1 MSYSIIGLLALIINL
16 IINRESLKIVRERE
30 NERRAVSRYR
40 HFLAAANCYFVTD
53 ILWGF
58 LYERRELE
66 AVFPFLFLDCELYFL
81 FMFLT
86 MTAWVRYVLSYWNQG
101 GLRGKILL
109 GAVWS
114 MFALALVCLAIN
126 FFHPCIFSFDER
138 RDYVTAPGRHIAFVL
153 QIVLYVAASIYTLYA
168 GRKLI
173 GGQKSRHVAVG
184 LTCLVMEFFSV
195 WQILQPQY
203 PIYAMGLAVGICV
216 IHSFV
221 EARERKEKEMY
232 ENTRREDQKKRVT
245 FTQIAE
251 ALAANYDLIY
261 YVDAKDASYI
271 SYECRNIYGKLDV
284 QKSGDDYFADSKN
297 DISNVVHKG
306 DRDLVGDFLDKD
318 HLASVLENQKNCSLD
333 YRIVMSKK
341 THYVR
346 MTVQKTDDGS
356 HYIIGVENI
365 DEEIKREKQHLK
377 ALNTE
382 KELARRDELTGVK
395 NKTAYN
401 ELERSVQANID
412 NGMDYLPFG
421 LVVCDANNL
430 KVINDTEGH
439 AAGDEYIKK
448 SAQLLC
454 NTFVHSPVFRIGGDE
469 FVVFLRGSDYANKES
484 LMKSLR
490 AQVLENQRSGFGP
503 VLASGMAEYL
513 PKKDTLVAEIFDRA
527 DKEMYKN
534 KRTIKAG

>member
-1 MSYSIIGLLALIINL
+1 MSYSIIGLLALILNL
-16 IINRESLKIVRERE
+16 IINRETLKIVRERE
-30 NERRAVSRYR
+30 NERRAVARYR
-40 HFLAAANCYFVTD
+40 YFLAAANCYFVTD
-53 ILWGF
+53 IAWGL
-58 LYERRELE
+58 LYERREVA
-66 AVFPFLFLDCELYFL
+66 AVFPFLFLDCSLYFL

-86 MTAWVRYVLSYWNQG
+86 MTAWIRYVLSYLNQR

-109 GAVWS
+109 SMVWT
-114 MFALALVCLAIN
+114 MFTIALVFLAIN
-126 FFHPCIFSFDER
+126 FFHPYIFSFNER
-138 RDYVTAPGRHIAFVL
+138 HEYVTELGRHIAFVL
-153 QIVLYVAASIYTLYA
+153 QIVLYVAASIYTFYA
-168 GRKLI
+168 ASKLSGGR
-173 GGQKSRHVAVG
+173 KSRHVAVG
-184 LTCLVMEFFSV
+184 LTCLVMELFSV
-195 WQILQPQY
+195 WQILQPQH
-203 PIYAMGLAVGICV
+203 PIYAMGLIVGICV

-221 EARERKEKEMY
+221 EARERKEKEIY
-232 ENTRREDQKKRVT
+232 KNTRREDQKKRVT

-284 QKSGDDYFADSKN
+284 QKSGDDFFADSQN
-297 DISNVVHKG
+297 DIPNVVHKG

-318 HLASVLENQKNCSLD
+318 HLASALASQKSCVLD
-333 YRIVMSKK
+333 YRIVTSGK
-341 THYVR
+341 THYAR
-346 MTVQKTDDGS
+346 MTVQKTADAT
-356 HYIIGVENI
+356 HFIIGVENI

-448 SAQLLC
+448 SAMLLC

-469 FVVFLRGSDYANKES
+469 FVVFLRGDDYSNREP

-490 AQVLENQRSGFGP
+490 AQVLESQRSGFGP
-503 VLASGMAEYL
+503 VLASGMAEYV
-513 PKKDTLVAEIFDRA
+513 PEKDTLIAEIFDRA
-527 DKEMYKN
+527 DKDMYEN
-534 KRTIKAG
+534 KRSIKTE

>member
-1 MSYSIIGLLALIINL
+1 M
-16 IINRESLKIVRERE
+16 
-30 NERRAVSRYR
+30 
-40 HFLAAANCYFVTD
+40 
-53 ILWGF
+53 
-58 LYERRELE
+58 
-66 AVFPFLFLDCELYFL
+66 
-81 FMFLT
+81 
-86 MTAWVRYVLSYWNQG
+86 LSYLNQR

-109 GAVWS
+109 GSVWS
-114 MFALALVCLAIN
+114 LFTLALVCLAIN

-138 RDYVTAPGRHIAFVL
+138 HEYVTGPGRHLAFVF

-168 GRKLI
+168 GRKLS
-173 GGQKSRHVAVG
+173 GEQRSRHVAVG
-184 LTCLVMEFFSV
+184 LTCIVMELFSV
-195 WQILQPQY
+195 WQILQPQH
-203 PIYAMGLAVGICV
+203 PIYAMGLIVGICV

-221 EARERKEKEMY
+221 EARERKEKEIY
-232 ENTRREDQKKRVT
+232 KSARREDQKKRVT

-251 ALAANYDLIY
+251 ALAANYDVIY

-271 SYECRNIYGKLDV
+271 SYECRNIYGKLDAK
-284 QKSGDDYFADSKN
+284 KSGDDFFADLQN
-297 DISNVVHKG
+297 DIPKVVHKG

-318 HLASVLENQKNCSLD
+318 HLISALASQKNCGLD
-333 YRIVMSKK
+333 YRIVASGK

-377 ALNTE
+377 ALNIE

-421 LVVCDANNL
+421 LVV
-430 KVINDTEGH
+430 
-439 AAGDEYIKK
+439 
-448 SAQLLC
+448 
-454 NTFVHSPVFRIGGDE
+454 
-469 FVVFLRGSDYANKES
+469 FLRGSDYVNKES

-490 AQVLENQRSGFGP
+490 AQVLENHRSGFGP

-534 KRTIKAG
+534 KKTIKAG

>member
-1 MSYSIIGLLALIINL
+1 M
-16 IINRESLKIVRERE
+16 
-30 NERRAVSRYR
+30 
-40 HFLAAANCYFVTD
+40 
-53 ILWGF
+53 
-58 LYERRELE
+58 
-66 AVFPFLFLDCELYFL
+66 
-81 FMFLT
+81 
-86 MTAWVRYVLSYWNQG
+86 
-101 GLRGKILL
+101 
-109 GAVWS
+109 
-114 MFALALVCLAIN
+114 
-126 FFHPCIFSFDER
+126 
-138 RDYVTAPGRHIAFVL
+138 
-153 QIVLYVAASIYTLYA
+153 AASIYTLYA
-168 GRKLI
+168 GRKLV

-184 LTCLVMEFFSV
+184 LTCLVMELFSV
-195 WQILQPQY
+195 LQILAPHH
-203 PIYAMGLAVGICV
+203 PFYAMGLLIGVCV

-221 EARERKEKEMY
+221 EARERKEKEIY
-232 ENTRREDQKKRVT
+232 ENRRREDQKKRVT

-251 ALAANYDLIY
+251 ALAANYDVIY

-284 QKSGDDYFADSKN
+284 QKSGDDFFADSQN
-297 DISNVVHKG
+297 DIPNVVHKG
-306 DRDLVGDFLDKD
+306 DRDIVVDFVDKD
-318 HLASVLENQKNCSLD
+318 HLASALASQKNCGLD
-333 YRIVMSKK
+333 YRIVASKK

-421 LVVCDANNL
+421 LVV
-430 KVINDTEGH
+430 
-439 AAGDEYIKK
+439 
-448 SAQLLC
+448 
-454 NTFVHSPVFRIGGDE
+454 
-469 FVVFLRGSDYANKES
+469 FLRGSDYANKES

-527 DKEMYKN
+527 DKDMYKN
-534 KRTIKAG
+534 KRTIKAE